1 MIPLISYSGILFCC
15 LQTLVLTN
23 DYSTNG
29 FLSTACVTAYWVLE
43 VILKGVPSRHQ
54 HPSQRTCEKTSSKL
68 EEWLV
73 IPSYPIQNGS
83 KWFEIISS
91 HCYQPEVTISLLQG
105 DLPASLTP
113 QVHCTLRTW
122 VICWA
127 SQAIGHQSHILVVF
141 SCFPIGKSV
150 YFTSVAGRH
159 PATLMQILGF
169 PDRHSIK
176 PSRFSAS
183 TPEKEPPNLSF
194 GLYGG
199 CSIQQLYNVYPYP
212 HHAYTVQIHGLHRCL
227 LDWQKRHIYK
237 CSRRQ
242 SEITF

>member
-1 MIPLISYSGILFCC
+1 M
-15 LQTLVLTN
+15 
-23 DYSTNG
+23 D
-29 FLSTACVTAYWVLE
+29 FLSTACETAYWVLE

-54 HPSQRTCEKTSSKL
+54 HPSPRTCEKTSSKL

-73 IPSYPIQNGS
+73 RPSYPIQNGS

-127 SQAIGHQSHILVVF
+127 SQARLASGHQSHILI
-141 SCFPIGKSV
+141 SNC
-150 YFTSVAGRH
+150 FTSVAGRY
-159 PATLMQILGF
+159 PVTLMQILGV

-183 TPEKEPPNLSF
+183 TPEKEPPNLS
-194 GLYGG
+194 LD
-199 CSIQQLYNVYPYP
+199 
-212 HHAYTVQIHGLHRCL
+212 YTVDITISTSWLHIFFFSWCASLSLKLAKKAHVQMQQKAVRNRI
-227 LDWQKRHIYK
+227 LDML
-237 CSRRQ
+237 
-242 SEITF
+242 